1 MCLLVRLRVAVL
13 HGGKPFSLECI
24 TLTVMPWNSQ
34 IVVQYCTVISRIRR
48 KRVYTTLAKEADPSE
63 EPGPAD
69 GTTVHVC
76 QVHPAQA
83 SQLTVGTVDETHEYQ
98 WIKVLDHF
106 NDNTNGTAHEWL
118 KKKGLPFAALS
129 L

>member
-1 MCLLVRLRVAVL
+1 MFLASCLV
-13 HGGKPFSLECI
+13 C
-24 TLTVMPWNSQ
+24 
-34 IVVQYCTVISRIRR
+34 CTVVILFFMLILY
-48 KRVYTTLAKEADPSE
+48 RVYTTLAKEADPSE

-98 WIKVLDHF
+98 WIEAM
-106 NDNTNGTAHEWL
+106 TI
-118 KKKGLPFAALS
+118 
-129 L
+129 